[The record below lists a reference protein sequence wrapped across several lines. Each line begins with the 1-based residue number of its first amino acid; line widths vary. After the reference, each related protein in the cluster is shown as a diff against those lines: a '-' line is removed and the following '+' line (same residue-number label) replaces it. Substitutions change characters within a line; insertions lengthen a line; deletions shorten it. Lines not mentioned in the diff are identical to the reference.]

1 MPPDPAAPTSGGR
14 GGTTLV
20 RLAGP
25 ADLGGWRDAARRLV
39 LAGTPPEAVAWRVAG
54 DGQAGL
60 FDGGGGGEAEGSV
73 PPPGAAGAAGELR
86 VPARFVT
93 LAGDVVP
100 HADPGRWALLY
111 RLLWRIARGGE
122 RHLLDLAAEPDVA
135 RAEAMARAVRR
146 EEHRMR
152 AFLRFREVWTRSGPR
167 YVAWLEPEHFV
178 LERCAGFLSRRFAGM
193 RWVVVTPYLSAAW
206 DGTSLAL
213 GPGGVR
219 ADVPAEDA
227 MDEAWRA
234 YYANIFNPARANPRL
249 MRQHMPKR
257 YWQGMPETRAIPGLL
272 ASAAARAEAMVAAE
286 PTAPPARKGRVHL
299 PEHPRYQAEDAPDG
313 AARPTTLAAAA
324 AAVDSCRRCPLWEP
338 ATQAVFGEGPRD
350 ARVMLVGEQPG
361 DREDL
366 EGRPFVG
373 PAGRLLDEALAE
385 AGLERPRLY
394 LTNAVKHFRFVPRG
408 RRRIHQQA
416 DADEVRAC
424 RFWLDLERGLV
435 RPRLVVA
442 LGATAAGSLAGR
454 EVAIGRERGVVTRL
468 DGDTDLLVTTHPSA
482 VLRVP
487 DGAARAAARAALVA
501 DLRLARPYL
510 PAADPPAAREERMAE
525 RAAAPRRAAAPA
537 GLPLPA

>member
-1 MPPDPAAPTSGGR
+1 MPPDPAAPTS

-60 FDGGGGGEAEGSV
+60 FDGGGGEAEGSV
-73 PPPGAAGAAGELR
+73 PPPGAAAAAGELR

-167 YVAWLEPEHFV
+167 YVAWFEPEHFV

-206 DGTSLAL
+206 DGTSLAF

-257 YWQGMPETRAIPGLL
+257 YWQGMPETREIPGLL

-286 PTAPPARKGRVHL
+286 PTAPPARKGRVLL
-299 PEHPRYQAEDAPDG
+299 PAHPRHRDGEGASAGG
-313 AARPTTLAAAA
+313 AAGAGVDRPATLAAAA
-324 AAVDSCRRCPLWEP
+324 TAVGSCRRCPLWEP

-408 RRRIHQQA
+408 KRRLHQRA
-416 DADEVRAC
+416 DAGEAQAC
-424 RFWLDLERGLV
+424 RFWLDLERELV

-442 LGATAAGSLAGR
+442 LGATAAGSLTGR
-454 EVAIGRERGVVTRL
+454 EVAIGRERGTVTRL
-468 DGDTDLLVTTHPSA
+468 DDDTDLLVTAHPSS

-487 DGAARAAARAALVA
+487 DATARAAAYAALVA
-501 DLRLARPYL
+501 DLRLAGPYL
-510 PAADPPAAREERMAE
+510 AAGPPVATRG
-525 RAAAPRRAAAPA
+525 RAAAVRRAADPA